1 MPENITWRGGTQSG
15 ERELPAAPPR
25 RLARGGN
32 GGQTAPQGA
41 ARSHDML
48 FGAVVQHTHP
58 HLLGC
63 GNGKFGNAGLVELG
77 TQAELRIE
85 AQVLHMGRPA
95 CSALCHKDHPW
106 HSMP

>member
-1 MPENITWRGGTQSG
+1 MPENITWRSGSAIGGKRTARRSA
-15 ERELPAAPPR
+15 PAPGA
-25 RLARGGN
+25 GGN

-63 GNGKFGNAGLVELG
+63 GNGKFGNAGLVEFG